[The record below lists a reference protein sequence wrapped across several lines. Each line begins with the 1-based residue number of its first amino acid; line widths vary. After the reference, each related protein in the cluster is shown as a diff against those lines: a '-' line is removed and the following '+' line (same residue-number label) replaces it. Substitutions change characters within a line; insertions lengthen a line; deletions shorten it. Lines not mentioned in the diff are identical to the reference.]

1 MKKTLL
7 LFILSLLCNINLVS
21 AKEKGKLDIYYI
33 DTFGDFLSEKVTI
46 EDEIGTSFNISPI
59 EIEGYSLVRVDG
71 TESGIFQENP
81 QELYYMYDLNEYL
94 QADNV
99 LTGIEKF
106 PDLNLYTLGFLV
118 LILIILRT
126 ILWKRK

>member
-1 MKKTLL
+1 MKKTLF
-7 LFILSLLCNINLVS
+7 FILSLLCNINLVS
-21 AKEKGKLDIYYI
+21 AKENGKLDIYYI
-33 DTFGDFLSEKVTI
+33 NTFGDFLSEKVTI

-71 TESGIFQENP
+71 TESGTFQENP

-106 PDLNLYTLGFLV
+106 PELNLYTLGFLV

>member
-1 MKKTLL
+1 MKKTLF
-7 LFILSLLCNINLVS
+7 FILSLLCNINLVS

-46 EDEIGTSFNISPI
+46 EDEIGAAFNISPI

-71 TESGIFQENP
+71 TESGTFQENP

-126 ILWKRK
+126 IL

>member
-1 MKKTLL
+1 MKKTLF
-7 LFILSLLCNINLVS
+7 FILSLLCNINLVS

-46 EDEIGTSFNISPI
+46 EDEIGASFNISPI

-71 TESGIFQENP
+71 TESGAFQENP

-126 ILWKRK
+126 IL

>member
-1 MKKTLL
+1 MKKTLF
-7 LFILSLLCNINLVS
+7 FILSLLFNINLVS

-33 DTFGDFLSEKVTI
+33 NTFGDFLSEKVTI

-59 EIEGYSLVRVDG
+59 EIEGYFLVRVDG
-71 TESGIFQENP
+71 TESGTFQENP

-106 PDLNLYTLGFLV
+106 PDFNLYTLGFLI

>member
-1 MKKTLL
+1 MKKTLF
-7 LFILSLLCNINLVS
+7 FILSLLCNINLVS

-33 DTFGDFLSEKVTI
+33 NTFGDFLREKVTI

-59 EIEGYSLVRVDG
+59 EIEGYFLVRVDG
-71 TESGIFQENP
+71 TESGTFQENP

-106 PDLNLYTLGFLV
+106 PDFNLYTLGFLI
-118 LILIILRT
+118 LILITLRT

>member
-1 MKKTLL
+1 MKKTLF
-7 LFILSLLCNINLVS
+7 FILSLLCNINLVS

-33 DTFGDFLSEKVTI
+33 NTFGDFLSEKVTI

-59 EIEGYSLVRVDG
+59 EIEGYFLVRVDG
-71 TESGIFQENP
+71 TESGTFQENP

-106 PDLNLYTLGFLV
+106 PDFNLYTLGFLV
-118 LILIILRT
+118 IILIILRT

>member
-1 MKKTLL
+1 MKKTLF
-7 LFILSLLCNINLVS
+7 FILSLLCNINLVS

-46 EDEIGTSFNISPI
+46 EDEIGASFNINPL

-71 TESGIFQENP
+71 TESGTFQENP

-126 ILWKRK
+126 IL

>member
-1 MKKTLL
+1 MKKTLF
-7 LFILSLLCNINLVS
+7 FILSLLCNINLVS
-21 AKEKGKLDIYYI
+21 AKENGKLDIYYI
-33 DTFGDFLSEKVTI
+33 NTFGDFLSEKVTI

-71 TESGIFQENP
+71 TESGTFQENP

-106 PDLNLYTLGFLV
+106 PELNLYTLGFLV

-126 ILWKRK
+126 IL

>member
-1 MKKTLL
+1 MKKTLF
-7 LFILSLLCNINLVS
+7 FILSLLCNINLVS
-21 AKEKGKLDIYYI
+21 AKEKGKLDIYNI

-46 EDEIGTSFNISPI
+46 EDEIGASFNISPI
-59 EIEGYSLVRVDG
+59 EIDGYSLVRVDG
-71 TESGIFQENP
+71 TESGTFQENP

>member
-1 MKKTLL
+1 MKKMLF
-7 LFILSLLCNINLVS
+7 FILSLLCNINLVS

-46 EDEIGTSFNISPI
+46 EDEIGASFNISPI

-71 TESGIFQENP
+71 TESGTFQENP

-106 PDLNLYTLGFLV
+106 PDFNLYTLGFLV

-126 ILWKRK
+126 IL

>member
-1 MKKTLL
+1 MKKTLF
-7 LFILSLLCNINLVS
+7 FILSLLCNINLVS

-33 DTFGDFLSEKVTI
+33 NTFGDFLSEKVTI

-59 EIEGYSLVRVDG
+59 EIEGYFLVRVDG
-71 TESGIFQENP
+71 TESGTFQENP

-106 PDLNLYTLGFLV
+106 PDFNLYTLGFLI

-126 ILWKRK
+126 IL

>member
-1 MKKTLL
+1 MKKMLF
-7 LFILSLLCNINLVS
+7 FILSLLCNINLVS

-33 DTFGDFLSEKVTI
+33 NTFGDFLSEKVTI
-46 EDEIGTSFNISPI
+46 EDEIGASFNISPI
-59 EIEGYSLVRVDG
+59 EIDGYSLVRVDG
-71 TESGIFQENP
+71 TESGTFQENP

>member
-1 MKKTLL
+1 MKKTLF
-7 LFILSLLCNINLVS
+7 FILSLLCNINLVS

-33 DTFGDFLSEKVTI
+33 NTFGDFLSEKVTI

-59 EIEGYSLVRVDG
+59 EIEGYFLVRVDG
-71 TESGIFQENP
+71 TESGTFQEPP

-106 PDLNLYTLGFLV
+106 PDFNLYTLGFLI

>member
-1 MKKTLL
+1 MKKTLF
-7 LFILSLLCNINLVS
+7 FILSLLCNINLVS

-46 EDEIGTSFNISPI
+46 EDEIGASFNISPI
-59 EIEGYSLVRVDG
+59 EIDGYSLVRVDG
-71 TESGIFQENP
+71 TESGTFQENP

-106 PDLNLYTLGFLV
+106 LDLNLYTLGFLV

-126 ILWKRK
+126 IL

>member
-1 MKKTLL
+1 MKKMLF
-7 LFILSLLCNINLVS
+7 FILSLLCNINLVS

-46 EDEIGTSFNISPI
+46 EDEIGASFNISPI
-59 EIEGYSLVRVDG
+59 EIEGYYLVRVDG
-71 TESGIFQENP
+71 TESGTFQENP

-126 ILWKRK
+126 IL

>member
-1 MKKTLL
+1 MKKTLF
-7 LFILSLLCNINLVS
+7 FILSLLCNINLVS

-33 DTFGDFLSEKVTI
+33 NTFGDFLSEKVTI
-46 EDEIGTSFNISPI
+46 EDEIGSSFNISPI
-59 EIEGYSLVRVDG
+59 EIEGYFLVRVDG
-71 TESGIFQENP
+71 TESGTFQENP

-106 PDLNLYTLGFLV
+106 PDFNLYTLGFLI

>member
-1 MKKTLL
+1 MKKTLF
-7 LFILSLLCNINLVS
+7 FILSLLCNINLVS

-46 EDEIGTSFNISPI
+46 EDEIGASFNISPI

-71 TESGIFQENP
+71 TESGAFQENP

-94 QADNV
+94 QADTV

>member
-1 MKKTLL
+1 MKKTLF
-7 LFILSLLCNINLVS
+7 FILSLLCNINLVS

-33 DTFGDFLSEKVTI
+33 NTFGDFLSEKVTI

-59 EIEGYSLVRVDG
+59 EIEGYFLVRVDG
-71 TESGIFQENP
+71 TESGTFQENP

-94 QADNV
+94 QVDNV

-106 PDLNLYTLGFLV
+106 PDFNLYTLGFLI

>member
-1 MKKTLL
+1 MKIMLF
-7 LFILSLLCNINLVS
+7 FILSLLCNINLVS

-46 EDEIGTSFNISPI
+46 EDEIGASFNISPI

-71 TESGIFQENP
+71 TESGTFQENP

>member
-1 MKKTLL
+1 MKKTL

-46 EDEIGTSFNISPI
+46 EDEIGASFNISPI
-59 EIEGYSLVRVDG
+59 EIDGYSLVRVDG
-71 TESGIFQENP
+71 TESGTFQENP

>member
-1 MKKTLL
+1 MKKTLF
-7 LFILSLLCNINLVS
+7 FILSLLCNINLVS

-46 EDEIGTSFNISPI
+46 EDEIGASFNISPI

-71 TESGIFQENP
+71 TESGAFQENP

-94 QADNV
+94 QADTV

-118 LILIILRT
+118 LILIILRI

>member
-1 MKKTLL
+1 MLF
-7 LFILSLLCNINLVS
+7 FILSLLCNINLVS

-46 EDEIGTSFNISPI
+46 EDEIGASFNISPI

-71 TESGIFQENP
+71 TESGAFQENP

-126 ILWKRK
+126 IL

>member
-1 MKKTLL
+1 MKKTLF
-7 LFILSLLCNINLVS
+7 FILSLLCNINLVS

-33 DTFGDFLSEKVTI
+33 NTFGDFLSEKVTI

-106 PDLNLYTLGFLV
+106 PELNLYTLGFLV

>member
-1 MKKTLL
+1 MKKMLF
-7 LFILSLLCNINLVS
+7 FILSLLCNINLVS

-46 EDEIGTSFNISPI
+46 EDEIGASFNISPI
-59 EIEGYSLVRVDG
+59 EIEGYSLVRIDG
-71 TESGIFQENP
+71 TESGTFQENP

-106 PDLNLYTLGFLV
+106 PDFNLYTLGFLV

>member
-1 MKKTLL
+1 MKKTLF
-7 LFILSLLCNINLVS
+7 FILSLLCNINLVS

-46 EDEIGTSFNISPI
+46 EDEIGASFNISPI

-71 TESGIFQENP
+71 TESGTFQENP

-126 ILWKRK
+126 IL

>member
-1 MKKTLL
+1 MKKMLF
-7 LFILSLLCNINLVS
+7 FILSLLCNINLVS

-33 DTFGDFLSEKVTI
+33 NTFGDFLSEKVTI

-106 PDLNLYTLGFLV
+106 PDFNLYTLGFLV

-126 ILWKRK
+126 IL

>member
-1 MKKTLL
+1 MKKTLF
-7 LFILSLLCNINLVS
+7 FILSLLCNINLVS

-33 DTFGDFLSEKVTI
+33 NTFGDFLSEKVTI

-59 EIEGYSLVRVDG
+59 EIEGYFLVRVDG
-71 TESGIFQENP
+71 TESGTFQENP

-106 PDLNLYTLGFLV
+106 PDFNLYTLGFLV

-126 ILWKRK
+126 IL

>member
-1 MKKTLL
+1 MKKTLF
-7 LFILSLLCNINLVS
+7 FILSLLCNINLVS

-46 EDEIGTSFNISPI
+46 EDEIGASFNISPI

-71 TESGIFQENP
+71 TESGTFQENP

>member
-1 MKKTLL
+1 MKKTLF
-7 LFILSLLCNINLVS
+7 FILSLLCNINLVS

-46 EDEIGTSFNISPI
+46 EDEIGASFNISPI
-59 EIEGYSLVRVDG
+59 EIDGYSLVRVDG
-71 TESGIFQENP
+71 TESGAFQENP

-126 ILWKRK
+126 IL

>member
-1 MKKTLL
+1 MKKTLF
-7 LFILSLLCNINLVS
+7 FILSLLCNINLVS

-46 EDEIGTSFNISPI
+46 EDEIGASFNISPI

-71 TESGIFQENP
+71 TESGAFQENP

-94 QADNV
+94 QADTV

-126 ILWKRK
+126 IL

>member
-1 MKKTLL
+1 MKKMLF
-7 LFILSLLCNINLVS
+7 FILSLLCNINLVS

-46 EDEIGTSFNISPI
+46 EDEIGASFNISPI

-71 TESGIFQENP
+71 TESGTFQENP

-106 PDLNLYTLGFLV
+106 PDFNLYTLGFLV

>member
-1 MKKTLL
+1 MKKTLF
-7 LFILSLLCNINLVS
+7 FILSLLCNINLVS

-33 DTFGDFLSEKVTI
+33 NTFGDFLSEKVTI

-71 TESGIFQENP
+71 TESGIFQETP

-126 ILWKRK
+126 IL

>member
-1 MKKTLL
+1 MKKMLF
-7 LFILSLLCNINLVS
+7 FILSLLCNINLVN

-46 EDEIGTSFNISPI
+46 EDEIGASFNISPI

-71 TESGIFQENP
+71 TESGAFQENP

>member
-1 MKKTLL
+1 MKKPLF
-7 LFILSLLCNINLVS
+7 FILCLLCNINLVS

-33 DTFGDFLSEKVTI
+33 NTFGDFLSEKVTI

-59 EIEGYSLVRVDG
+59 EIEGYFLVRVDG
-71 TESGIFQENP
+71 TESGTFQENP

-106 PDLNLYTLGFLV
+106 PDFNLYTLGFLI

>member
-1 MKKTLL
+1 MKKTLF
-7 LFILSLLCNINLVS
+7 FILSLLCNINLVS

-46 EDEIGTSFNISPI
+46 EGEIGASFNISPI

-71 TESGIFQENP
+71 TESGTFQENP

-126 ILWKRK
+126 IL

>member
-1 MKKTLL
+1 MKKTLF
-7 LFILSLLCNINLVS
+7 FILSLLCNINLVS

-33 DTFGDFLSEKVTI
+33 NTFGDFLSEKVTI

-59 EIEGYSLVRVDG
+59 EIDGYSLVRVDG
-71 TESGIFQENP
+71 TESGTFQENP

>member
-1 MKKTLL
+1 MKKTLF
-7 LFILSLLCNINLVS
+7 FILSLLCNINLVS

-33 DTFGDFLSEKVTI
+33 NTVGDFLSEKVTI
-46 EDEIGTSFNISPI
+46 EDEIGASFNISPI
-59 EIEGYSLVRVDG
+59 EIDGYSLVRVDG
-71 TESGIFQENP
+71 TESGTFQENP

>member
-1 MKKTLL
+1 MLF
-7 LFILSLLCNINLVS
+7 FILSLLCNINLVS

-33 DTFGDFLSEKVTI
+33 NTFGDFLSEKVTI

-106 PDLNLYTLGFLV
+106 PDFNLYTLGFLV

-126 ILWKRK
+126 IL